1 MLIKQN
7 SESISAV
14 LQYQNFFFCSRFTN
28 SNGFVT
34 LLNIRINNTTQDMHQ
49 DLKEGIQ
56 NTLKYQN
63 RVFNLYL
70 NFFHQSDPNIV
81 EYPGETKFC
90 YSEDT

>member
-14 LQYQNFFFCSRFTN
+14 LQYQNFFFCSRVTN

-34 LLNIRINNTTQDMHQ
+34 LLKIIINNRTEDLHQ
-49 DLKEGIQ
+49 EGIQ

-63 RVFNLYL
+63 KVFNLYL
-70 NFFHQSDPNIV
+70 HFFHQSDPNIV